1 MCCVCNEIG
10 FIILIFTDI
19 LVLQKSLLLLYKAK
33 NHQMNFKLNKQI
45 LALAIPNILTNLSVP
60 LLSSVDTA
68 IVGHLDEVYYLG
80 AIAIGSMIFNFIYWA
95 FGFLRMGTTGLT
107 SQSFGQNDEHA
118 IALNFFRPMLVAL
131 VAAIIIISLQYVI
144 AEISFKIIDAS
155 ADVEKYAVEYF
166 YIRVFAAPATLAI
179 YVFHGWFLGMQ
190 NAKYPMILLITVNV
204 LNLFFNLIFI
214 YQFDM
219 TSDGVALGTVLAQ
232 YSGLVLAIV
241 LFSKKYRK
249 YLKYFSISEMFN
261 LSKLKTFY
269 KVNSNIFIRTLALLF
284 VLSFFTAESAKFGD
298 SILAA
303 NTILLQMWIITAY
316 AVDGFAFAAESLVG
330 KFIGAKD
337 FDKLKLSI
345 KYLFVW
351 GFGIGL
357 LFTLVYLTVGDI
369 IITLFTNNKVV
380 IELASVFLFW
390 TIISQLI
397 NCISFIWD
405 GIYIGA
411 IKTKVMRNSMLFSA
425 FAVFLPTYYLT
436 KGYLG
441 NNSLWL
447 ALTLFMIIRALSLTL
462 TAKKNIFPTK

>member
-1 MCCVCNEIG
+1 
-10 FIILIFTDI
+10 
-19 LVLQKSLLLLYKAK
+19 
-33 NHQMNFKLNKQI
+33 MNSKLNKQI
-45 LALAIPNILTNLSVP
+45 LTLAIPNILTNLSVP

-68 IVGHLDEVYYLG
+68 VVGHLDEVYYLG

-107 SQSFGQNDEHA
+107 SQSFGKKDEKE
-118 IALNFFRPMLVAL
+118 IALNLFRPLLVAL

-144 AEISFKIIDAS
+144 AEISFMIIDAS
-155 ADVEKYAVEYF
+155 AEVEKHAMEYF
-166 YIRVFAAPATLAI
+166 YIRIFAAPATLAI
-179 YVFHGWFLGMQ
+179 YVFHGWLLGMQ

-204 LNLFFNLIFI
+204 LNLFFNLLFI
-214 YQFDM
+214 YQFEM
-219 TSDGVALGTVLAQ
+219 SSDGVALGTVLAQ
-232 YSGLVLAIV
+232 YFGLLIAIA
-241 LFSKKYRK
+241 LFARKYK
-249 YLKYFSISEMFN
+249 NYLKYFSISEILN

-269 KVNSNIFIRTLALLF
+269 KVNSNIFVRTLALLF

-298 SILAA
+298 DILAA
-303 NTILLQMWIITAY
+303 NTILLQMWIIIAY

-351 GFGIGL
+351 GLGVGL
-357 LFTLVYLTVGDI
+357 IFTLIYSIVGEVI
-369 IITLFTNNKVV
+369 IALFTNNKIV
-380 IELASVFLFW
+380 IQLALVFVFW

-397 NCISFIWD
+397 NSVSFIWD

-411 IKTKVMRNSMLFSA
+411 IKTRAMRNSMLFSA

-436 KGYLG
+436 KEYLG
-441 NNSLWL
+441 NHSLWL
-447 ALTLFMIIRALSLTL
+447 ALTLFMVVRAVSLTL
-462 TAKKNIFPTK
+462 TARKNIFSAK

>member
-1 MCCVCNEIG
+1 
-10 FIILIFTDI
+10 
-19 LVLQKSLLLLYKAK
+19 
-33 NHQMNFKLNKQI
+33 MNLKLNKQI
-45 LALAIPNILTNLSVP
+45 LALAVPNILTNLSVP

-68 IVGHLDEVYYLG
+68 VVGHLDEIYYLG

-107 SQSFGQNDEHA
+107 SQSFGKKDENE
-118 IALNFFRPMLVAL
+118 IALNLFRPLLVAL
-131 VAAIIIISLQYVI
+131 VAVVILISLQYVI
-144 AEISFKIIDAS
+144 AEFSFMIIDAS
-155 ADVEKYAVEYF
+155 PEVEKHASEYF
-166 YIRVFAAPATLAI
+166 YIRIFAAPATLAI

-204 LNLFFNLIFI
+204 LNLLFNLMFI

-232 YSGLVLAIV
+232 YSGLIIAIA
-241 LFSKKYRK
+241 LFAKKYRK
-249 YLKYFSISEMFN
+249 YLEYFSFAEILN

-298 SILAA
+298 DILAA
-303 NTILLQMWIITAY
+303 NTILLQMWIIISY

-351 GFGIGL
+351 GLGIGL
-357 LFTLVYLTVGDI
+357 VFTLIYSIVGEV
-369 IITLFTNNKVV
+369 IITLFTSNQDV
-380 IELASVFLFW
+380 IQLALTFVFW
-390 TIISQLI
+390 TILSQLV
-397 NCISFIWD
+397 NSVSFIWD

-411 IKTKVMRNSMLFSA
+411 IKTKAMRNSMLFSA
-425 FAVFLPTYYLT
+425 FAIFLPTYFLT
-436 KGYLG
+436 KAYLG
-441 NNSLWL
+441 NHSLWF
-447 ALTLFMIIRALSLTL
+447 ALTLFMIVRAVSLTISSR
-462 TAKKNIFPTK
+462 KNIFQENM